1 MAGIVRL
8 LHNRV
13 REPFAGDG
21 PTVGTAGADR
31 RTVRPKRQ
39 RRTGAGGLFAAQ
51 ATARSPWHTG
61 GEISRSGDGF
71 GGMWPFQVMAER
83 PNGCPHLD
91 ERCQLSPCNPP
102 DLALEQ
108 RSLSRPPARRGLAAE
123 IGRAP
128 P

>member
-71 GGMWPFQVMAER
+71 GGMWPFQGMAER
-83 PNGCPHLD
+83 PTGCHL
-91 ERCQLSPCNPP
+91 
-102 DLALEQ
+102 
-108 RSLSRPPARRGLAAE
+108 LAA
-123 IGRAP
+123 RFHLPHSTP
-128 P
+128 PHTPPQPPPPTRT